1 VISSKT
7 KNRMIRKY
15 ERSYRK
21 KVLANEKMFEYER
34 EKSKTKES
42 RKTSL
47 KILKIEIERSSN
59 NYVILIQMYNI
70 KQFSTQNDFC
80 ILFKDQIFHN

>member
-1 VISSKT
+1 MGKQKVKLDEVISSKT
-7 KNRMIRKY
+7 KNRMIRNY
-15 ERSYRK
+15 ERSYRN

-47 KILKIEIERSSN
+47 KNLKIESSAQ
-59 NYVILIQMYNI
+59 VIITSFWPKCTNLRAKNA
-70 KQFSTQNDFC
+70 
-80 ILFKDQIFHN
+80 

>member
-1 VISSKT
+1 MGKQKVKLDEVISSKT
-7 KNRMIRKY
+7 KNRMIRNY
-15 ERSYRK
+15 ERSYRN

-47 KILKIEIERSSN
+47 KNLKIESSAQ
-59 NYVILIQMYNI
+59 VIITSFWP
-70 KQFSTQNDFC
+70 KSTN
-80 ILFKDQIFHN
+80 LRAKNA

>member
-1 VISSKT
+1 LGKQKVKLDEVISSKT
-7 KNRMIRKY
+7 KNRMIRNY
-15 ERSYRK
+15 ERSYRN

-47 KILKIEIERSSN
+47 KNLKIESSAQ
-59 NYVILIQMYNI
+59 VIITS
-70 KQFSTQNDFC
+70 F
-80 ILFKDQIFHN
+80 